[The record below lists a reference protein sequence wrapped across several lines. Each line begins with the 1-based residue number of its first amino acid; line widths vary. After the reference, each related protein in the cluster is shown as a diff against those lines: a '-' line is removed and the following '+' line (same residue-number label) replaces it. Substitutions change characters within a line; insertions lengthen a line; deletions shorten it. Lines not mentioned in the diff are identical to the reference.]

1 MPQARRGTAPVH
13 ALRLDATSIRYG
25 SIAGAIALF
34 VSWVVQKL

>member
-1 MPQARRGTAPVH
+1 MPHARRGNASLH

-34 VSWVVQKL
+34 VSWVVQKI